1 MGLRGADVATGSRVR
16 DFYSFILF
24 LWVIFTSS
32 SFLFSANPFDFISS
46 AVPFRAMSAAPLA
59 QIPKIELKPTTM
71 PGLDEHGEP
80 RFLENVK
87 MFLERAA
94 KKTSIPD
101 DVYEIIESCAS
112 VIRFNVP
119 LVMDNGEL
127 RTVTCYR
134 AQHSTH

>member
-1 MGLRGADVATGSRVR
+1 
-16 DFYSFILF
+16 
-24 LWVIFTSS
+24 
-32 SFLFSANPFDFISS
+32 
-46 AVPFRAMSAAPLA
+46 
-59 QIPKIELKPTTM
+59 M

-94 KKTSIPD
+94 QKTSIPD

>member
-1 MGLRGADVATGSRVR
+1 MSATGQPV
-16 DFYSFILF
+16 
-24 LWVIFTSS
+24 
-32 SFLFSANPFDFISS
+32 
-46 AVPFRAMSAAPLA
+46 
-59 QIPKIELKPTTM
+59 QIPNIELQATTM

-134 AQHSTH
+134 AQHSTHQLPVKGGTRYAADIDIQVSTNKYGVMDKYSVVYRLGI